1 MNFKLCAVFVVIAFV
16 AIASNVEAY
25 PPPLEIFGKRN
36 ILQKF
41 DLDDFPLKIELFIQ
55 CTFQF

>member
-25 PPPLEIFGKRN
+25 LPPLEIFGKRN
-36 ILQKF
+36 IF
-41 DLDDFPLKIELFIQ
+41 
-55 CTFQF
+55 